1 MGTPAIGAE
10 LGKQSLVRGR
20 WEKLMEASTES
31 ILEFLE
37 QNEKWWEQAAV
48 TCERTAADLA
58 PGEKE
63 VWQLMGAVYR
73 ERAEKHAQI
82 IERLRQHGDPARSQ
96 GPRGPESDGAHG

>member
-1 MGTPAIGAE
+1 MGTSAIGGE

-20 WEKLMEASTES
+20 WEKLMEASTENL
-31 ILEFLE
+31 LEFLG

-58 PGEKE
+58 SGQKE

-82 IERLRQHGDPARSQ
+82 IERLRQAGDGARSQ
-96 GPRGPESDGAHG
+96 DPRGLESDDAGR